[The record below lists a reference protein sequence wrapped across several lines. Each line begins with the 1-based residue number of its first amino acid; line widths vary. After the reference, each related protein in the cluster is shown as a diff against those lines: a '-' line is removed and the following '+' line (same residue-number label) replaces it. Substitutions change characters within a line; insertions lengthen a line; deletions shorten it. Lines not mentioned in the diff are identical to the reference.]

1 MVKSMT
7 GYGKGEYENELY
19 KFTIEIKS
27 LNHRYNDI
35 SINMPKHITFLED
48 KIIKIIKKD
57 IHRGKVFTY
66 ISLEYVD
73 DAQIDVEIDKPLA
86 KKYKEALEDLSKEL
100 DLGEDMSLD
109 QIINIPDIIKTKRRD
124 VDEDLILNSLTQA
137 LNIAL
142 DNIVKMRVIE
152 GSELKKDIL
161 IKLSNIENYLR
172 SIEERSPEVIIEY
185 KNRLEEKIS
194 ILLDDSIPLDED
206 RLNNE
211 VAYFIDKS
219 GIDEEIVRLGS
230 HIKQFRSILEENTPI
245 GRKLDFL
252 IQELNREINTI
263 GSKTNDKIISQYVV
277 DLKFELEK
285 IREQVQNIE

>member
-1 MVKSMT
+1 MT

-194 ILLDDSIPLDED
+194 I
-206 RLNNE
+206 
-211 VAYFIDKS
+211 
-219 GIDEEIVRLGS
+219 
-230 HIKQFRSILEENTPI
+230 
-245 GRKLDFL
+245 
-252 IQELNREINTI
+252 
-263 GSKTNDKIISQYVV
+263 
-277 DLKFELEK
+277 
-285 IREQVQNIE
+285 

>member
-1 MVKSMT
+1 VVKSMT

>member
-1 MVKSMT
+1 
-7 GYGKGEYENELY
+7 
-19 KFTIEIKS
+19 
-27 LNHRYNDI
+27 NDI